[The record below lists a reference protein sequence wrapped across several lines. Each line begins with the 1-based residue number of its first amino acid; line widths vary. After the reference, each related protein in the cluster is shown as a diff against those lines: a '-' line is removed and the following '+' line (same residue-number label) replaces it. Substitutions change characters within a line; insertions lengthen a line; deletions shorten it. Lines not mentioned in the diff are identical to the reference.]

1 MENKLIVVGIGPGS
15 KDYILPAAM
24 EAIENA
30 AVLAGGRR
38 ALSGFAVDRQK
49 QIVIGADIESA
60 VNEIR
65 RFLSTDEVVVMVSGD
80 PGFHSFLVRM
90 KKEFSHIEV
99 IPGISSLQM
108 AFARIAVPWQGAE
121 FLSLHGQDIED
132 EKLRHKAGRN
142 LGFLTDGNNRPEN
155 IAKRLLATGWPPAAL
170 CYVCS
175 DLSYDTECIEKGA
188 LGEIATGGNQNCVMV
203 VLG

>member
-65 RFLSTDEVVVMVSGD
+65 RFLSTG
-80 PGFHSFLVRM
+80 
-90 KKEFSHIEV
+90 K
-99 IPGISSLQM
+99 
-108 AFARIAVPWQGAE
+108 
-121 FLSLHGQDIED
+121 
-132 EKLRHKAGRN
+132 
-142 LGFLTDGNNRPEN
+142 T
-155 IAKRLLATGWPPAAL
+155 
-170 CYVCS
+170 
-175 DLSYDTECIEKGA
+175 
-188 LGEIATGGNQNCVMV
+188 
-203 VLG
+203 